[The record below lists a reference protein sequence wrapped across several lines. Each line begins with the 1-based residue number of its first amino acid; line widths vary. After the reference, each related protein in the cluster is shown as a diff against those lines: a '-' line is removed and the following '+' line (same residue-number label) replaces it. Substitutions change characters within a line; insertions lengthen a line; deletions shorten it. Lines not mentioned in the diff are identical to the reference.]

1 MGPDFGPSFRPRSGT
16 ACRAPHRNGFLKTCR
31 PSGPKMKPHL
41 YSTFACAQ
49 RKLQNKHLPS
59 GPNCPPASLCKAGGR
74 GRTSPPALS
83 GVDVRITKNAENNP
97 KRPAPARKDTT
108 CFRTVS
114 RATER
119 CRNRCK
125 RKPPTR
131 EPQQNCHPTVKVAL
145 SRLAQPPIQTAH
157 GDSCFRLAKQSN
169 HSRGTHFIPAGWA
182 AGRPDFGDRIWGPVS
197 GPDLGPRA
205 LYLTVGCEAHGPDS
219 WLLFGPEIRA
229 SDSGGEVGGG
239 RQRFSC
245 PVNQS
250 SPSYPTPTP
259 S

>member
-1 MGPDFGPSFRPRSGT
+1 MPREACKTNICRLART
-16 ACRAPHRNGFLKTCR
+16 A
-31 PSGPKMKPHL
+31 
-41 YSTFACAQ
+41 
-49 RKLQNKHLPS
+49 
-59 GPNCPPASLCKAGGR
+59 PPASLCKAGGR

-83 GVDVRITKNAENNP
+83 GVDIRITKNAENNP
-97 KRPAPARKDTT
+97 KRPAPARKDST

-182 AGRPDFGDRIWGPVS
+182 AGRPDFGDRILGPVS

-205 LYLTVGCEAHGPDS
+205 LYLTEKRFRKRVALPD
-219 WLLFGPEIRA
+219 PK
-229 SDSGGEVGGG
+229 
-239 RQRFSC
+239 
-245 PVNQS
+245 
-250 SPSYPTPTP
+250 
-259 S
+259 

>member
-1 MGPDFGPSFRPRSGT
+1 
-16 ACRAPHRNGFLKTCR
+16 
-31 PSGPKMKPHL
+31 MKPQLSKL
-41 YSTFACAQ
+41 YFHMCQ
-49 RKLQNKHLPS
+49 RRLQNKYLPS

-83 GVDVRITKNAENNP
+83 GVDIRITKIAENNP
-97 KRPAPARKDTT
+97 KRPAPARKDST

-182 AGRPDFGDRIWGPVS
+182 AGRPDFGDRILGPVS

-219 WLLFGPEIRA
+219 WLLFWPEIRA
-229 SDSGGEVGGG
+229 SDSGGGATAFLVPREPKFTKLPHSNPILISACGDCTLTADHTIRNVK
-239 RQRFSC
+239 RHLVPHDQTH
-245 PVNQS
+245 
-250 SPSYPTPTP
+250 TPAP
-259 S
+259 Q

>member
-1 MGPDFGPSFRPRSGT
+1 
-16 ACRAPHRNGFLKTCR
+16 
-31 PSGPKMKPHL
+31 MKPQLSKL
-41 YSTFACAQ
+41 YFHMCQ
-49 RKLQNKHLPS
+49 RRLQNKNLPS
-59 GPNCPPASLCKAGGR
+59 GPNCPPA
-74 GRTSPPALS
+74 LS
-83 GVDVRITKNAENNP
+83 GVDIRITKIAENNP
-97 KRPAPARKDTT
+97 KRPAPARKDST

-219 WLLFGPEIRA
+219 WLLFWPEIRA
-229 SDSGGEVGGG
+229 SDSGGRGG

-245 PVNQS
+245 PVSQS

>member
-1 MGPDFGPSFRPRSGT
+1 
-16 ACRAPHRNGFLKTCR
+16 
-31 PSGPKMKPHL
+31 MKPHL
-41 YSTFACAQ
+41 YKLHFRMCPEKAAKQTFAVWPE
-49 RKLQNKHLPS
+49 LPPREPMQS
-59 GPNCPPASLCKAGGR
+59 RGR

-83 GVDVRITKNAENNP
+83 GVDIRITKNAENNP
-97 KRPAPARKDTT
+97 KRPAPARKDST

-182 AGRPDFGDRIWGPVS
+182 AGRPDFGDRILGPVS

-205 LYLTVGCEAHGPDS
+205 LYLTEKWFRKRVALPD
-219 WLLFGPEIRA
+219 
-229 SDSGGEVGGG
+229 
-239 RQRFSC
+239 
-245 PVNQS
+245 
-250 SPSYPTPTP
+250 TK
-259 S
+259 

>member
-1 MGPDFGPSFRPRSGT
+1 
-16 ACRAPHRNGFLKTCR
+16 
-31 PSGPKMKPHL
+31 MKPQLSKL
-41 YSTFACAQ
+41 YFHMCQ
-49 RKLQNKHLPS
+49 RRLQNKYLPS

-83 GVDVRITKNAENNP
+83 GVDIRITKIAENNP
-97 KRPAPARKDTT
+97 KRPAPARKDST

-182 AGRPDFGDRIWGPVS
+182 AGRPDFGDRILGPVS

-205 LYLTVGCEAHGPDS
+205 LYLTVGCEAHGPRFVAAF
-219 WLLFGPEIRA
+219 LARNPGLRFR
-229 SDSGGEVGGG
+229 GGG
-239 RQRFSC
+239 RQHFSC
-245 PVNQS
+245 AVSQS

>member
-1 MGPDFGPSFRPRSGT
+1 
-16 ACRAPHRNGFLKTCR
+16 
-31 PSGPKMKPHL
+31 MKPQLSKL
-41 YSTFACAQ
+41 YFHMCQ
-49 RKLQNKHLPS
+49 RRLQNKYLPS

-83 GVDVRITKNAENNP
+83 GVDIRITKNAENKP
-97 KRPAPARKDTT
+97 KRPAPARKDST

-169 HSRGTHFIPAGWA
+169 HSRSTHFIPAGGP
-182 AGRPDFGDRIWGPVS
+182 AGRPDLGDRNLGPVS
-197 GPDLGPRA
+197 GPESATARPVPHSGVRGTRSQIRGCFLGPKSGPRIQGSQGGCDSVSRA
-205 LYLTVGCEAHGPDS
+205 P
-219 WLLFGPEIRA
+219 
-229 SDSGGEVGGG
+229 
-239 RQRFSC
+239 
-245 PVNQS
+245 
-250 SPSYPTPTP
+250 
-259 S
+259 